1 MLNDGIQ
8 IDLSRIRKKV
18 THYGEKIDIF
28 VGENDDKVI
37 K

>member
-8 IDLSRIRKKV
+8 IDLSRIRKRVTRCEEKV
-18 THYGEKIDIF
+18 DI
-28 VGENDDKVI
+28 VVDNNGDKG